1 MFAATIATMPAPAIR
16 SLNAAARPKWSAQP
30 DRRERGLVAALFV
43 SGFATFS
50 QLFDAQAIL
59 PSLARDLDIS
69 SSTAALAVSAT
80 TTGIA
85 VSVLAWAWLSDRIGR
100 TAVMRISLIATT
112 VSALAAPL
120 APTLEV
126 LIAMRGLTGIALG
139 GIQAVAMALLVEV
152 LPRRRVPAAAAIYI
166 TGNTVGGVT
175 GRLIAGPASE
185 LLHWRI
191 GLLVV
196 ALLGVVACL
205 LFFALL
211 PRGLEERVTH
221 PVSFR
226 TSLGHVGHHLS
237 RWTTMS
243 IYVQGFLIMGAFTAV
258 YNYLGFHLT
267 AEPFSVPAAL
277 ASLFF
282 LVYFVG
288 TVSAR
293 VAGELASRIPPW
305 FVVMCG
311 GAAVAVSALPMLGQN
326 LWVLLFGITLLT
338 IGTFMAHPMSSTLSG
353 MEADRGRAQS
363 TALYQLSWLTGA
375 ATWGWFGGVLYD
387 RFGWAG
393 VVGLSTALA
402 LGAGGIAVSR
412 AWATRMG
419 LAGEGSTA

>member
-1 MFAATIATMPAPAIR
+1 M
-16 SLNAAARPKWSAQP
+16 SV
-30 DRRERGLVAALFV
+30 DRRERSLIAALFV

-59 PSLARDLDIS
+59 PSLARDLGIAS
-69 SSTAALAVSAT
+69 ATAALAVSAT
-80 TTGIA
+80 TIGIA
-85 VSVLAWAWLSDRIGR
+85 VSVLGWAWLSDRIGR

-112 VSALAAPL
+112 VAALAAPL

-126 LIAMRGLTGIALG
+126 LIAMRGITGLALG

-152 LPRRRVPAAAAIYI
+152 LPRHRVPPAAAVYI
-166 TGNTVGGVT
+166 TGNTIGGVT

-196 ALLGVVACL
+196 ALLGVVACV
-205 LFFALL
+205 LFFVLL
-211 PRGLEERVTH
+211 PRGIEDRAARPPSTGRASMH
-221 PVSFR
+221 AA
-226 TSLGHVGHHLS
+226 LGSVGHHLS
-237 RWTTMS
+237 RWATTS
-243 IYVQGFLIMGAFTAV
+243 IYVQGFLIMGSFTAV
-258 YNYLGFHLT
+258 YNYLGFHLIRD
-267 AEPFSVPAAL
+267 PFGVPAAL

-288 TVSAR
+288 TISAR
-293 VAGELASRIPPW
+293 VAGELAARIPPW

-311 GAAVAVSALPMLGQN
+311 GACIALAAMPMLAQSI
-326 LWVLLFGITLLT
+326 WVLLAGITLLT

-353 MEADRGRAQS
+353 LEVDRGRAQS

-375 ATWGWFGGVLYD
+375 AVWGWFGGVLYE

-402 LGAGGIAVSR
+402 LGAGSIAASR
-412 AWATRMG
+412 AWVTRMG
-419 LAGEGSTA
+419 LTGEGSTA

>member
-1 MFAATIATMPAPAIR
+1 M
-16 SLNAAARPKWSAQP
+16 SADGQE
-30 DRRERGLVAALFV
+30 RRLVTALFV

-59 PSLARDLDIS
+59 PSLARDLEIA

-100 TAVMRISLIATT
+100 TAVMRISLVATT
-112 VSALAAPL
+112 VLALAAPL

-152 LPRRRVPAAAAIYI
+152 LPRHRVPPAAAMYI
-166 TGNTVGGVT
+166 TGNTIGGVT
-175 GRLIAGPASE
+175 GRVIAGPVSE

-196 ALLGVVACL
+196 AGIGVVACL

-211 PRGLEERVTH
+211 PRGIEERVAR
-221 PVSFR
+221 PAPFR
-226 TSLGHVGHHLS
+226 ASLASVGHHLT
-237 RWTTMS
+237 RWSTVS
-243 IYVQGFLIMGAFTAV
+243 IYVQGFLIMGSFTAV

-267 AEPFSVPAAL
+267 AAPFFLPVAL

-288 TVSAR
+288 AASAR
-293 VAGELASRIPPW
+293 VAGQLAARIPPW
-305 FVVMCG
+305 FVVLCG
-311 GAAVAVSALPMLGQN
+311 GALVALAALPMLGQQ
-326 LWVLLFGITLLT
+326 LWVLFAGITVLT
-338 IGTFMAHPMSSTLSG
+338 IGTFMSHPMSSTLSG

-375 ATWGWFGGVLYD
+375 ALWGWFGGVLYD
-387 RFGWAG
+387 RFGWGG
-393 VVGLSTALA
+393 VVWMSTALA
-402 LGAGGIAVSR
+402 IGAVGISVSR
-412 AWATRMG
+412 AWATRAG
-419 LAGEGSTA
+419 FSGEGSVA

>member
-1 MFAATIATMPAPAIR
+1 M
-16 SLNAAARPKWSAQP
+16 SA
-30 DRRERGLVAALFV
+30 DRRERSLIAALFV

-59 PSLARDLDIS
+59 PSLARDLQVGS
-69 SSTAALAVSAT
+69 ATAALAVSAT

-126 LIAMRGLTGIALG
+126 LIAMRGVTGIALG

-152 LPRRRVPAAAAIYI
+152 LPRHRVPAAAAVYI
-166 TGNTVGGVT
+166 TGNTIGGVT
-175 GRLIAGPASE
+175 GRLIAGPVSE
-185 LLHWRI
+185 LWHWRL
-191 GLLVV
+191 GLLIV
-196 ALLGVVACL
+196 AALGVVACL
-205 LFFALL
+205 LFFILL
-211 PRGLEERVTH
+211 PRSIEERVARPTT
-221 PVSFR
+221 FAA
-226 TSLGHVGHHLS
+226 SLANVGHHLS
-237 RWTTMS
+237 RWRTAS
-243 IYVQGFLIMGAFTAV
+243 IYVQGFLIMGSFTAV

-267 AEPFSVPAAL
+267 GAPFFIPAAL

-288 TVSAR
+288 AFAAR
-293 VAGELASRIPPW
+293 VAGELATRIPPW
-305 FVVMCG
+305 FVVAFG
-311 GAAVAVSALPMLGQN
+311 GSCVALSALPMLGSSF
-326 LWVLLFGITLLT
+326 WVLLLGITLLT

-375 ATWGWFGGVLYD
+375 ALWGWFGGVLYD
-387 RFGWAG
+387 RFGWVG
-393 VVGLSTALA
+393 VVWMSTALA
-402 LGAGGIAVSR
+402 LGAIGVAVSR
-412 AWATRMG
+412 AWVTRMG
-419 LAGEGSTA
+419 LSGEGSTA

>member
-1 MFAATIATMPAPAIR
+1 M
-16 SLNAAARPKWSAQP
+16 SGSH
-30 DRRERGLVAALFV
+30 RERRLVTALFV

-100 TAVMRISLIATT
+100 TAVMRISLVATT
-112 VSALAAPL
+112 VLALAAPL
-120 APTLEV
+120 APSLEL

-152 LPRRRVPAAAAIYI
+152 LPRHRVPPAAAMYI
-166 TGNTVGGVT
+166 TGNTIGGVT
-175 GRLIAGPASE
+175 GRVVAGPVSE
-185 LLHWRI
+185 LLHWRV

-196 ALLGVVACL
+196 AVIGVVACL
-205 LFFALL
+205 LFFVLL
-211 PRGLEERVTH
+211 PRGIEERILR
-221 PVSFR
+221 PAPFR
-226 TSLGHVGHHLS
+226 VALAHVGHHLR
-237 RWTTMS
+237 RWTTLS
-243 IYVQGFLIMGAFTAV
+243 IYVQGFLIMGSFTAV

-267 AEPFSVPAAL
+267 SAPYSLPATI

-288 TVSAR
+288 AASAR

-305 FVVMCG
+305 LVVTAG
-311 GAAVAVSALPMLGQN
+311 GLTVAVASLPMLGAQ
-326 LWVLLFGITLLT
+326 LWVLFAGITVLT
-338 IGTFMAHPMSSTLSG
+338 IGTFMSHPMSSTLSG

-375 ATWGWFGGVLYD
+375 ALWGWFGGVLYD
-387 RFGWAG
+387 QFDWGG
-393 VVGLSTALA
+393 VVALSTVLA
-402 LGAGGIAVSR
+402 LGAVAVAAGR
-412 AWATRMG
+412 AWATRPG
-419 LAGEGSTA
+419 LNSEGSAA

>member
-1 MFAATIATMPAPAIR
+1 MSAAG
-16 SLNAAARPKWSAQP
+16 
-30 DRRERGLVAALFV
+30 RERSLVAALFV

-59 PSLARDLDIS
+59 PSLARDLEIS
-69 SSTAALAVSAT
+69 SATAALAVSAT

-100 TAVMRISLIATT
+100 TAVMRISLVATT
-112 VSALAAPL
+112 VSALVAPL
-120 APTLEV
+120 APSLEV

-152 LPRRRVPAAAAIYI
+152 LPRHRVPPAAAVYI
-166 TGNTVGGVT
+166 TGNTIGGVT

-185 LLHWRI
+185 LLHWRV

-196 ALLGVVACL
+196 AARGVIACV
-205 LFFALL
+205 LFFVLL
-211 PRGLEERVTH
+211 PRGIEDRAARPITTGRA
-221 PVSFR
+221 SMR
-226 TSLGHVGHHLS
+226 AALGHVGHHLS
-237 RWTTMS
+237 RWSTVS

-258 YNYLGFHLT
+258 YNYLGFHLIR
-267 AEPFSVPAAL
+267 EPFAVPAAL

-293 VAGELASRIPPW
+293 VAGELAARIPPW

-311 GAAVAVSALPMLGQN
+311 GVCIALAALPMQGQSI
-326 LWVLLFGITLLT
+326 WVLLVGITLLT

-353 MEADRGRAQS
+353 LEADRGRAQS

-375 ATWGWFGGVLYD
+375 AVWGWFGGVLYD

-393 VVGLSTALA
+393 VVGMSTALA
-402 LGAGGIAVSR
+402 LAAGGIAASR
-412 AWATRMG
+412 AWATRTDFS
-419 LAGEGSTA
+419 GEGSAA